1 MSRISEIQN
10 RFGVAAPTTGGQPTS
25 GQAFGQILAAT
36 TGDASLVGGYSSAA
50 AGGVSGDA
58 VVQDASQY
66 LGVPYQWG
74 GTDPSSGLDCS
85 GLVQRAYKDLGVD
98 LPRVA
103 ADQARVGTP
112 VASLADAKPGDL
124 VAFGSP
130 VDHIGIYA
138 GDGKMVVAPHTG
150 DVVKVQDIA
159 PRTPTAIR
167 RILGAV
173 GTPGPPDA
181 RLIDRTPYRALDRS
195 NGDYQGLF
203 EAAGQK
209 YGVDP
214 QLLSSVARAES
225 GYNPDSVSGAGA
237 VGLMQLM
244 PDTARSLGVDP
255 TNPAQAVDG
264 AARLLAG
271 HLQRFG
277 SPELAVAAYNA
288 GGGAVARYGG
298 IPPYAETQA
307 YVRRVMSY
315 VGGTSAS

>member
-85 GLVQRAYKDLGVD
+85 GLVQRAYKDLGID

-103 ADQARVGTP
+103 ADQARMGQP

-138 GDGKMVVAPHTG
+138 GNNKMVVAPHTG
-150 DVVKVQDIA
+150 DVVKIEDIA
-159 PRTPTAIR
+159 KPPTAIR
-167 RILGAV
+167 RIV
-173 GTPGPPDA
+173 GTDA
-181 RLIDRTPYRALDRS
+181 TGSSRPSYDPMALRLALS
-195 NGDYQGLF
+195 QSAASIGGLSDPS
-203 EAAGQK
+203 GT
-209 YGVDP
+209 GVVSA
-214 QLLSSVARAES
+214 LSPSA
-225 GYNPDSVSGAGA
+225 
-237 VGLMQLM
+237 L
-244 PDTARSLGVDP
+244 
-255 TNPAQAVDG
+255 
-264 AARLLAG
+264 
-271 HLQRFG
+271 
-277 SPELAVAAYNA
+277 SP
-288 GGGAVARYGG
+288 
-298 IPPYAETQA
+298 
-307 YVRRVMSY
+307 
-315 VGGTSAS
+315 

>member
-74 GTDPSSGLDCS
+74 GTDPSTGLDCS
-85 GLVQRAYKDLGVD
+85 GLVQRAYKDLGID

-103 ADQARVGTP
+103 ADQARMGQP

-138 GDGKMVVAPHTG
+138 GNNKMVVAPHTG
-150 DVVKVQDIA
+150 DVVKIQDIT
-159 PRTPTAIR
+159 RTPTAIR
-167 RILGAV
+167 RIVGGDVAGANRPSYDPMAMRLAMSQSAASI
-173 GTPGPPDA
+173 GDA
-181 RLIDRTPYRALDRS
+181 SDA
-195 NGDYQGLF
+195 
-203 EAAGQK
+203 
-209 YGVDP
+209 
-214 QLLSSVARAES
+214 
-225 GYNPDSVSGAGA
+225 SGASG
-237 VGLMQLM
+237 G
-244 PDTARSLGVDP
+244 RSLAPATPASPPFHRPAGRPRSAP
-255 TNPAQAVDG
+255 TPLPTGAPPQA
-264 AARLLAG
+264 R
-271 HLQRFG
+271 
-277 SPELAVAAYNA
+277 
-288 GGGAVARYGG
+288 
-298 IPPYAETQA
+298 
-307 YVRRVMSY
+307 
-315 VGGTSAS
+315 